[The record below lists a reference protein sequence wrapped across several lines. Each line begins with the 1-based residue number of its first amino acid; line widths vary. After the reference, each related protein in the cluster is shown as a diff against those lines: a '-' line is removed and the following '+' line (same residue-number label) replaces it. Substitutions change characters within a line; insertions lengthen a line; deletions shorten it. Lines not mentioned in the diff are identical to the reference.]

1 MQQTFGERL
10 RMLRKRRGLTQN
22 DLARELGVTVQT
34 VVRYESL
41 RAEEIRPDR
50 LRQIAAVLDVD
61 PAALTGEEPEDSG
74 EEDIL
79 LLARGLRSMDPEQ
92 RRRLIGMM
100 MPLVRQFQED
110 PAEESALPP
119 EAGEA
124 PASED
129 RP

>member
-100 MPLVRQFQED
+100 MPLVRQFQEV
-110 PAEESALPP
+110 PAEESSLPP

-124 PASED
+124 PSPED

>member
-100 MPLVRQFQED
+100 MPLVRQFQEA
-110 PAEESALPP
+110 PAEESSLPP

-124 PASED
+124 PSPED

>member
-41 RAEEIRPDR
+41 RADEIRPDR

-100 MPLVRQFQED
+100 MPLVRQFQEA
-110 PAEESALPP
+110 PAEESSLPP
-119 EAGEA
+119 EACET
-124 PASED
+124 PSSED
-129 RP
+129 QP